1 MMTMSSR
8 RALVILALLLAVAAG
23 CRGKRAKGQVTVAAA
38 SDLAKAFEE
47 VGKAFH
53 AKTGIKPVFRFGS
66 SGLLAQQVRAE
77 APFDVYASANVA
89 FVDQVIASG
98 ACLPDT
104 KRLYAVGRIVVWS
117 RSHQIASLA
126 ELAEPR
132 FHKLSISHP
141 EHAPYGKAAKE
152 ALEAVGV
159 WDQVKDKLVY
169 GENVRQTL
177 QWAQTGDV
185 DASIVALSLAT
196 VTEGGNMFT
205 IDAKLHQPLLQ
216 ALVVCKHGGA
226 ADHGRAFADFVAS
239 PEGVAIMRQFGFA
252 LPQ

>member
-1 MMTMSSR
+1 MLSR
-8 RALVILALLLAVAAG
+8 RALVILALLAAVVTSGG
-23 CRGKRAKGQVTVAAA
+23 CRSRRAKGQVTVAAA

-47 VGKAFH
+47 VGKAFQK
-53 AKTGIKPVFRFGS
+53 KTGIKPVFRFGS
-66 SGLLAQQVRAE
+66 SGLLAQQVRE
-77 APFDVYASANVA
+77 LAPFDVYASANVT
-89 FVDQVIASG
+89 FVDQVIESG
-98 ACLPDT
+98 ACLGDT
-104 KRLYAVGRIVVWS
+104 RRLYAVGRIVVWS
-117 RSHQIASLA
+117 RNHQITSLA

-141 EHAPYGKAAKE
+141 DHAPYGKAAKE
-152 ALEAVGV
+152 ALESTGV
-159 WDQVKDKLVY
+159 WDQVKDKVVY

-205 IDAKLHQPLLQ
+205 IDDKLHKPLLQ
-216 ALVVCKHGGA
+216 ALAVCKHGGA
-226 ADHGRAFADFVAS
+226 VDNGRAFAEFVGS

-252 LPQ
+252 LPR